1 MVKVPF
7 ITSDW
12 RRTVAGKPNL
22 PLVNRYFEQTPT
34 SETGSLLS
42 RPALKRWLTVGNGP
56 IKGIY
61 SQPGSFDDSLFA
73 VSGEDLYEV
82 TTGNVATLRGT
93 GILNANPQGFVS
105 MAATSAIGSTPE
117 FLYIADGVVLWLYI
131 ADGYALGTLTSSG
144 AIIATEVVRIGSIY
158 YSWTAG
164 SVDAGTP
171 DGSSGNPWLVLLG
184 ADATESLD
192 NLRLAINN
200 EGVPGVTYST
210 ALDAHP
216 TVLARSSTTNTL
228 RVQARDKGAAG
239 NAIVTTETGANL
251 AWSAGTLQ
259 NGGSPFLTTVDVP
272 DDLGAL
278 AVAFIAGY
286 IIVVPSSVA
295 PGFKGRFFW
304 IEPGETFI
312 RPLNFATAEQSP
324 DTLRGVRVV
333 GDQIWL
339 LGANTT
345 EVWYPTGDFET
356 PFLRTQGSVFDR
368 GIVEGTD
375 VQIKDSVI
383 VTDTDGA
390 VYALTGGGPQRVSNP
405 SIEERIRLALRASE
419 IA

>member
-7 ITSDW
+7 VTSDW

-34 SETGSLLS
+34 SESGALLS
-42 RPALKRWLTVGNGP
+42 RPALKRWLTIGTGP
-56 IKGIY
+56 IKGVY
-61 SQPGSFDDSLFA
+61 SQPGSFGDDLFA
-73 VSGEDLYEV
+73 VSGEDLYQV
-82 TTGNVATLRGT
+82 GTDNTTTLRGT

-117 FLYIADGVVLWLYI
+117 FLYIADGVVLWLYMEN
-131 ADGYALGTLTSSG
+131 GYAIGTLTASG
-144 AIIATEVVRIGSIY
+144 NIVDTDVVRIGDIY
-158 YSWTAG
+158 YQWTAG
-164 SVDAGTP
+164 SVNAGTP
-171 DGSSGNPWLVLLG
+171 AGTAGNPWLVDLG
-184 ADATESLD
+184 ADSTESLD
-192 NLRLAINN
+192 SLRLAINN
-200 EGVPGVTYST
+200 EGTPGVTYST

-228 RVQARDKGAAG
+228 RVQARDAGAAG
-239 NAIVTTETGANL
+239 NSIVTTETGANI
-251 AWSAGTLQ
+251 AWSAGTLT
-259 NGGSPFLTTVDVP
+259 GGGAPLLTTVDVP

-286 IIVVPSSVA
+286 IIVVPSSVT

-312 RPLNFATAEQSP
+312 RPLNFATAERAP
-324 DTLRGVRVV
+324 DPLRGVRVV

-345 EVWYPTGDFET
+345 EVWYATGDFET
-356 PFLRTQGSVFDR
+356 PFIRTQGSVFDR

-375 VQIKDSVI
+375 VQIKDSVV

-390 VYALTGGGPQRVSNP
+390 VYVITGGGPQRVSNP
-405 SIEERIRLALRASE
+405 SIEERIRLALRLSE
-419 IA
+419 II